1 MCREPDPEIPSDLA
15 SDVVARQLVEAVE
28 NLVTLWFA
36 AVEEVRPRLPPRQL
50 RALRAVSRRPAL
62 NLTALAEQLHIGL
75 PTASRLCDR
84 LEAAGLLRRRVRPG
98 NRREVHLEVTA
109 EGRRCLADVAERLS
123 LHLAVAFDD
132 VPPAQR
138 ARLEQVLLVL
148 YEGGLP
154 ADP

>member
-1 MCREPDPEIPSDLA
+1 MCREPDPEIPCELP
-15 SDVVARQLVEAVE
+15 SDVVGRHVVEAVE
-28 NLVTLWFA
+28 NLVTLWFT
-36 AVEEVRPRLPPRQL
+36 AVEEVRPRLPPLQL

-62 NLTALAEQLHIGL
+62 NLTALAEQLHIAL

-132 VPPAQR
+132 VPPARR
-138 ARLEQVLLVL
+138 ARLEQVLRAFH
-148 YEGGLP
+148 EGGP
-154 ADP
+154 AADP

>member
-15 SDVVARQLVEAVE
+15 SDDVGPQVVEAVE
-28 NLVTLWFA
+28 SLVTLWFT

-62 NLTALAEQLHIGL
+62 NLTALAEQLRIGL

-84 LEAAGLLRRRVRPG
+84 LEAAGLLRRRARPG

-109 EGRRCLADVAERLS
+109 EGRRCLADVAERVS
-123 LHLAVAFDD
+123 LRLAVALDD
-132 VPPAQR
+132 LPPARR
-138 ARLEQVLLVL
+138 ARLTQMLRAFH
-148 YEGGLP
+148 EGGPP

>member
-1 MCREPDPEIPSDLA
+1 MRREPDPEIPSA
-15 SDVVARQLVEAVE
+15 FSSDVVGPQVVEAVE
-28 NLVTLWFA
+28 NLVTLWFT
-36 AVEEVRPRLPPRQL
+36 AVDEARPRLPPRQL

-84 LEAAGLLRRRVRPG
+84 LEAAGLLRRRVRSG

-123 LHLAVAFDD
+123 VQLAVALADL
-132 VPPAQR
+132 PPEQR
-138 ARLEQVLLVL
+138 ARLAQLLRAFH
-148 YEGGLP
+148 EDGP
-154 ADP
+154 AGDP